1 MSEKHLT
8 EKPWKDLVG
17 RHGIKDLGLQ
27 KSFVAYA
34 NVDVTKEPVKAVD
47 VLKEISELAIK
58 VKKTS
63 AAKADV
69 VDYLDEVLKEVK
81 KILPAFEAKAKAGA
95 AAEAKAA
102 SDAKATAHAE
112 EEEETEEAEAEKFKK
127 DLKQQMV
134 SALAQ
139 VKMRAPGEPEQEKE
153 PKPQLQF
160 MAYLTSKASSVI
172 VAKKVGA
179 ATKKLL
185 VEIAG
190 GVSGGKYAMGE
201 CIFEKNAHTFVCDPV
216 PSGLA
221 KKLSVALQAET
232 TAKYKVRA
240 RSADGSTVLD
250 SDTDVDPDAAPAVSA
265 AAKPPVSPPP
275 APEISKSA
283 TPKPPTAPPQPT
295 GHTETTVKEIKLSTY
310 LSGRKNLRAAREQA
324 EKELKRL
331 QQAILAKAADEP
343 FYKEVE
349 AKSQKLMDY
358 LAPIDDAVAN
368 KLDDAGRCTD
378 REEQASKNQE
388 VRKLIQKQLTSLHSH
403 PLAGFID
410 KNPFGK
416 FIIKQPLEVTLTAL
430 DKQLS

>member
-1 MSEKHLT
+1 MSEKHLA
-8 EKPWKDLVG
+8 EKPWKEFAAKQ
-17 RHGIKDLGLQ
+17 GIKDLGLQ
-27 KSFVAYA
+27 KSFAAYA
-34 NVDVTKEPVKAVD
+34 NVDAAKEPVKAVEA
-47 VLKEISELAIK
+47 LKEISELAIK

-63 AAKADV
+63 AAKADAV
-69 VDYLDEVLKEVK
+69 EYLDEVLKEVK
-81 KILPAFEAKAKAGA
+81 KILPGLEAKAKAGA
-95 AAEAKAA
+95 AAEAAA
-102 SDAKATAHAE
+102 AAEAETTTE
-112 EEEETEEAEAEKFKK
+112 EEEEEGEEAEAEKFKK

-139 VKMRAPGEPEQEKE
+139 VKMRAPGDPEQEKE

-160 MAYLTSKASSVI
+160 MAYLTSKVSSVI
-172 VAKKVGA
+172 VAKKVGPT
-179 ATKKLL
+179 TKKLL
-185 VEIAG
+185 VEIAKG
-190 GVSGGKYAMGE
+190 ASGGKFATGE

-216 PSGLA
+216 PGGLA

-250 SDTDVDPDAAPAVSA
+250 SDTDVDPDVASA
-265 AAKPPVSPPP
+265 AAAVTTPPTASER
-275 APEISKSA
+275 AKTA
-283 TPKPPTAPPQPT
+283 APKPPAASPQPT
-295 GHTETTVKEIKLSTY
+295 GHTETTIKEIKLSTY

-343 FYKEVE
+343 FYKEIE

-378 REEQASKNQE
+378 PEEQATKNQE
-388 VRKLIQKQLTSLHSH
+388 VRKLIQKQLSSLHSH
-403 PLAGFID
+403 PLAGFVE

-416 FIIKQPLEVTLTAL
+416 FIVKQPLEVTLSAL

>member
-8 EKPWKDLVG
+8 EKPWKELAG
-17 RHGIKDLGLQ
+17 KQGIKDLGLQ
-27 KSFVAYA
+27 KSLAAYF
-34 NVDVTKEPVKAVD
+34 NVNAVKEPARAVE

-63 AAKADV
+63 TAKADV

-81 KILPAFEAKAKAGA
+81 KILPALEAKAKAA
-95 AAEAKAA
+95 VEAE
-102 SDAKATAHAE
+102 STTTE
-112 EEEETEEAEAEKFKK
+112 EEGEEAEAEKFKK

-134 SALAQ
+134 GALAQ
-139 VKMRAPGEPEQEKE
+139 VKMRAPGDPEQEKE

-160 MAYLTSKASSVI
+160 MAYLTSKVSSVI

-179 ATKKLL
+179 ATRKLL
-185 VEIAG
+185 MEIAG
-190 GVSGGKYAMGE
+190 GASGGKYATGE

-216 PSGLA
+216 PGGLA
-221 KKLSVALQAET
+221 KKLSVALQTET

-240 RSADGSTVLD
+240 RSADGSMVLD
-250 SDTDVDPDAAPAVSA
+250 SDTDVDPDAASATA
-265 AAKPPVSPPP
+265 AA
-275 APEISKSA
+275 
-283 TPKPPTAPPQPT
+283 PKPPAADAPKAATQKPSVAPPQPT

-310 LSGRKNLRAAREQA
+310 LSGRKNLRTAREQA

-358 LAPIDDAVAN
+358 LVPIDDAVAN

-378 REEQASKNQE
+378 PEEQTTKNQE
-388 VRKLIQKQLTSLHSH
+388 VRKLIQKQLTALHSH
-403 PLAGFID
+403 PLAGFVE

-416 FIIKQPLEVTLTAL
+416 FIIKQPLEVTLSAL

>member
-8 EKPWKDLVG
+8 EKPWKELAAKQ
-17 RHGIKDLGLQ
+17 GIKDLGLQ
-27 KSFVAYA
+27 KSFAAYA
-34 NVDVTKEPVKAVD
+34 NVDAAKEPAKAVEA
-47 VLKEISELAIK
+47 LKEISELAIK

-63 AAKADV
+63 AAKEDV

-81 KILPAFEAKAKAGA
+81 KILPGFEAKAKAGA
-95 AAEAKAA
+95 AAEAKQATE
-102 SDAKATAHAE
+102 AKAEAAE
-112 EEEETEEAEAEKFKK
+112 EQEEESEEVQAEKFKK
-127 DLKQQMV
+127 DLKQQMI

-160 MAYLTSKASSVI
+160 MGYLTAKVSSVI

-190 GVSGGKYAMGE
+190 GASGGKYVTGE
-201 CIFEKNAHTFVCDPV
+201 CIFEKSAHTFVCDAV
-216 PSGLA
+216 PGGLA
-221 KKLSVALQAET
+221 KKLSAALQAET

-240 RSADGSTVLD
+240 RSTDGSMVLD
-250 SDTDVDPDAAPAVSA
+250 SDTDVDPDAAPAVA
-265 AAKPPVSPPP
+265 AAPKPPAAPP
-275 APEISKSA
+275 APESAKPA
-283 TPKPPTAPPQPT
+283 TPKPPVAAPQPT
-295 GHTETTVKEIKLSTY
+295 GHTETTLREIKLSTY

-331 QQAILAKAADEP
+331 QEAILAKAADEP

-378 REEQASKNQE
+378 KEEQASKNQE
-388 VRKLIQKQLTSLHSH
+388 VRKLIQKQLTSLNSH
-403 PLAGFID
+403 PLAVFVE

>member
-8 EKPWKDLVG
+8 EKPWKELASKQ
-17 RHGIKDLGLQ
+17 GIKDLGLQ
-27 KSFVAYA
+27 KTFAAYA
-34 NVDVTKEPVKAVD
+34 NVDAAKEPVKAVEL
-47 VLKEISELAIK
+47 LKEISELAIK
-58 VKKTS
+58 VKKAS

-69 VDYLDEVLKEVK
+69 GGYLDEVLKEVK
-81 KILPAFEAKAKAGA
+81 KILPGFEAKAKTEV

-102 SDAKATAHAE
+102 AEVKAE
-112 EEEETEEAEAEKFKK
+112 ETEEQEEESEEAEAEKFKK

-139 VKMRAPGEPEQEKE
+139 VKTRAPGDPEQAKD

-160 MAYLTSKASSVI
+160 MAYLTSKVSSVI

-185 VEIAG
+185 LEIAG
-190 GVSGGKYAMGE
+190 GVSGGKYVSGE

-216 PSGLA
+216 PGGLA
-221 KKLSVALQAET
+221 KKLSIALQAET

-240 RSADGSTVLD
+240 RSTDGSTVLD
-250 SDTDVDPDAAPAVSA
+250 SDTDVDPDSASAASAAPKASA
-265 AAKPPVSPPP
+265 ATPSPAEPAKV
-275 APEISKSA
+275 A
-283 TPKPPTAPPQPT
+283 TPKPPASSPEPT
-295 GHTETTVKEIKLSTY
+295 GHTETTLKEIKLSTY

-324 EKELKRL
+324 EKEMKRL

-358 LAPIDDAVAN
+358 LAPIDDGVAN

-388 VRKLIQKQLTSLHSH
+388 VRKLIQKQLASLNSH
-403 PLAGFID
+403 PLAGFVE

>member
-8 EKPWKDLVG
+8 EKPWKELAAKQ
-17 RHGIKDLGLQ
+17 GIKDLGLQ
-27 KSFVAYA
+27 KSFAVYA
-34 NVDVTKEPVKAVD
+34 NVDAAKEPAKAQE

-58 VKKTS
+58 VKKAS
-63 AAKADV
+63 AAKADI
-69 VDYLDEVLKEVK
+69 VDYLDEVLKEAK
-81 KILPAFEAKAKAGA
+81 KILPALEAKAKAGVAAETKA
-95 AAEAKAA
+95 AAEV
-102 SDAKATAHAE
+102 KATETE
-112 EEEETEEAEAEKFKK
+112 EEEEEGEEAEAEKFKQ
-127 DLKQQMV
+127 DLKQQMI

-139 VKMRAPGEPEQEKE
+139 VKMRAPGEPEQGKE

-160 MAYLTSKASSVI
+160 MAYLTSKVSSVI

-190 GVSGGKYAMGE
+190 GASGGKYATGE

-216 PSGLA
+216 PGGLA
-221 KKLSVALQAET
+221 KKLSVALQTET
-232 TAKYKVRA
+232 AAKYKVRA

-250 SDTDVDPDAAPAVSA
+250 SDTDVDPDVATAAAA
-265 AAKPPVSPPP
+265 AAKPP
-275 APEISKSA
+275 A
-283 TPKPPTAPPQPT
+283 APPQPT
-295 GHTETTVKEIKLSTY
+295 GQTETTLKEIKLSTY

-331 QQAILAKAADEP
+331 QQAILARAADEP

-378 REEQASKNQE
+378 PEEQATKNQE

-403 PLAGFID
+403 PLAGFVE

-416 FIIKQPLEVTLTAL
+416 FIVKQSLEVTLNAL